1 MRHRRTRFG
10 LVGEPPSAW
19 LGLLATL
26 AVVAAGTLLVYP
38 LKSVAP
44 AVSLGVVYIPGVL
57 LISTVWGLRLGLL
70 TALLSAAA
78 FNWFHLPPVGALDV
92 SADHDLVALAVFA
105 IVAVASG
112 ALAELAR
119 ARAAESERRR
129 EQADRALVRL
139 EELTRERDRMQAE
152 AIEAGALRRSDELK
166 TSLLR
171 SVSHDLRTPL
181 TSIIAAGAALD
192 SPSATPEERRELSE
206 AVVEQGQRL
215 SRLVE
220 NLLDV
225 SRLQTGDAEL
235 RREPVELA
243 GLLEAARH
251 SIGARGEAVR
261 LALDAEL
268 PALRADPTQLER
280 AFANLLDNAV
290 VHGEGQPVLVRSRL
304 VGPRLVVRRSTA
316 GRGSRRPSASGS
328 SSPSTAQAPRTG
340 GASGGSG
347 LGLAIAKG
355 FIEANGGEIGVE
367 SLPGQGS
374 SFVVSFAA
382 DRERRERPPARPRLR
397 RRAADPA
404 SAEGDSARRRLRGGQ
419 AGEPGE
425 EALDLAAVRPPEA
438 AILDLMLPDVDGVEL
453 TRRLREWSEMPI
465 LVLSAV
471 GEEDRKV
478 EALAAGADDYV
489 TKPFGPRELVA
500 RLEAALRRARPEEA
514 EPKIVA
520 EGLEID
526 LAARSV
532 RRDGEEVHL
541 TPTEF
546 GLLRALARNRG
557 PLMTHRALLVE
568 VWGVE
573 YEDDFQVLR
582 AHVANLRRKIEPD
595 DGPRYVLTDPGVG
608 YRFAA

>member
-1 MRHRRTRFG
+1 MSLR
-10 LVGEPPSAW
+10 LSGEPPAAW
-19 LGLLATL
+19 LGLLASL
-26 AVVAAGTLLVYP
+26 AVVAAATLLVYP
-38 LKSVAP
+38 LKEVAP

-57 LISTVWGLRLGLL
+57 LISTVWRLWLGLV

-78 FNWFHLPPVGALDV
+78 FNWFHLPPLGALDV
-92 SADHDLVALAVFA
+92 AADHDLVALVVFA
-105 IVAVASG
+105 IVALASG

-129 EQADRALVRL
+129 EQADRALA
-139 EELTRERDRMQAE
+139 ELAELGRERDRMQAE

-192 SPSATPEERRELSE
+192 SPSIDAAERRELSD

-225 SRLQTGDAEL
+225 SRLQTGHAAP
-235 RREPVELA
+235 RREPVELT

-268 PALRADPTQLER
+268 PALSADPTQLER

-304 VGPRLVVRRSTA
+304 VGPRVVVRVVDRGPGIPEAERERIFEPFYRSDPGA
-316 GRGSRRPSASGS
+316 G
-328 SSPSTAQAPRTG
+328 
-340 GASGGSG
+340 SGGSG

-382 DRERRERPPARPRLR
+382 
-397 RRAADPA
+397 
-404 SAEGDSARRRLRGGQ
+404 
-419 AGEPGE
+419 PGS
-425 EALDLAAVRPPEA
+425 EA
-438 AILDLMLPDVDGVEL
+438 
-453 TRRLREWSEMPI
+453 
-465 LVLSAV
+465 
-471 GEEDRKV
+471 
-478 EALAAGADDYV
+478 
-489 TKPFGPRELVA
+489 
-500 RLEAALRRARPEEA
+500 
-514 EPKIVA
+514 
-520 EGLEID
+520 
-526 LAARSV
+526 
-532 RRDGEEVHL
+532 
-541 TPTEF
+541 
-546 GLLRALARNRG
+546 
-557 PLMTHRALLVE
+557 
-568 VWGVE
+568 
-573 YEDDFQVLR
+573 
-582 AHVANLRRKIEPD
+582 
-595 DGPRYVLTDPGVG
+595 
-608 YRFAA
+608 